1 MIKNITT
8 IKATTT
14 KTPTLIPALKIP
26 STALHELN
34 ISAEINKT
42 RSNLLPG
49 FFIFSFSKMN
59 G

>member
-8 IKATTT
+8 IIATTI
-14 KTPTLIPALKIP
+14 KIPTLIPTLKIP

-34 ISAEINKT
+34 ISAENNKN

-49 FFIFSFSKMN
+49 FLMFSFSKKS